1 MKFTKTAAAV
11 AVAAFAATPM
21 FATADT
27 TLSGV
32 VEIQLSGFDVDD
44 NPATPGV
51 DESEA
56 GDATIGA
63 DDVLF
68 GISTDHEINGGLT
81 GYGNLRVDINRLS
94 NEGRTTLDPNNTPGN
109 DEDDIEVT
117 TLGSVD
123 SVFVGVRGGFG
134 DVRFGEVPVAVEFGQ
149 VANDIFDVAGDING
163 GVSYVGNYGPVGVIA
178 NFSPDEN
185 EDVFGFG
192 AKFDL
197 AGFSLGAGFEDRAD
211 VEAFAFGGSY
221 SIFGAS
227 IGAHYWT
234 REEGPDDDVESISGI
249 IGYGFAGI
257 SAQLT
262 LSSQSND
269 DDSIDQEAIRLD
281 LSYGLG
287 GGMTVS
293 TRITD
298 STDNAD
304 AANDQTSW
312 RIKISKSF

>member
-44 NPATPGV
+44 DAATPDV
-51 DESEA
+51 DESEP

-68 GISTDHEINGGLT
+68 GISTDHEINLGLT

-94 NEGRTTLDPNNTPGN
+94 NEGRTTIDPGTPGN
-109 DEDDIEVT
+109 DEDDVEVT

-123 SVFVGVRGGFG
+123 SVYVGIKGGFG
-134 DVRFGEVPVAVEFGQ
+134 DVRFGEVPVAVEYGQ
-149 VANDIFDVAGDING
+149 VANDIFDVAGDVNG

-178 NFSPDEN
+178 NFAPDNN
-185 EDVFGFG
+185 EDVFGVG
-192 AKFDL
+192 AKFDF
-197 AGFSLGAGFEDRAD
+197 AGVSLGAGFEDRAD

-234 REEGPDDDVESISGI
+234 RENGADDDIESVSGI
-249 IGYGFAGI
+249 LGYGFAGV

-262 LSSQSND
+262 ISSQSND

-304 AANDQTSW
+304 ADNDQTSW
-312 RIKISKSF
+312 RIKLSKSF